1 MSLAAFIPIKRD
13 ANMIRIL
20 LVEDHVLF
28 QESLGRL
35 LDTQPDMSVVGGA
48 TTVVE
53 AVVKARE
60 LKPDVILMDFTLP
73 DGTGVEATRK
83 ILDDLP
89 ATKIIFLT
97 IHEDNENIFEAI
109 RHGAVGY
116 LPKNVTSSR
125 LLGYL
130 RGLEHGEVA
139 MQPEFTARILKE
151 FASLPVRGDIN
162 EEDTTRLTPRQREI
176 LRELKTG
183 ASNRQI
189 AARLV
194 ISEQTVKNH
203 VSRVLKKL
211 NIKSRHELS

>member
-1 MSLAAFIPIKRD
+1 M
-13 ANMIRIL
+13 RIL
-20 LVEDHVLF
+20 IVEDHLLF

-35 LDTQPDMSVVGGA
+35 LDAQPDLSVVGGA
-48 TTVVE
+48 TTIVD
-53 AVVKARE
+53 AVAKARS

-73 DGTGVEATRK
+73 DGTGVEATQT
-83 ILDDLP
+83 ILSEQP
-89 ATKIIFLT
+89 TIKIIFLT
-97 IHEDNENIFEAI
+97 IHEDDEKIFDAI

-116 LPKNVTSSR
+116 LPKSVTSSR
-125 LLGYL
+125 LLSYL

-139 MQPEFTARILKE
+139 LQPEFTARILKE
-151 FASLPVRGDIN
+151 FAQLPAR
-162 EEDTTRLTPRQREI
+162 EDTKGEAMARLTPRQREI

-183 ASNRQI
+183 ATNRQI

-211 NIKSRHELS
+211 NLKSRHELG

>member
-1 MSLAAFIPIKRD
+1 M
-13 ANMIRIL
+13 RIL
-20 LVEDHVLF
+20 LVEDHLLF

-35 LDTQPDMSVVGGA
+35 LDAQRDLSVVGGA
-48 TTVVE
+48 TSVLE
-53 AVVKARE
+53 AVAKANQLR
-60 LKPDVILMDFTLP
+60 PDVILMDFTLP
-73 DGTGVEATRK
+73 DGTGVEATQA
-83 ILDDLP
+83 ILAKHP
-89 ATKIIFLT
+89 AIKIIFLT
-97 IHEDNENIFEAI
+97 IHEEDEKIFDAI

-125 LLGYL
+125 LLAYL
-130 RGLEHGEVA
+130 RGLERGEVA
-139 MQPEFTARILKE
+139 IQPEFTARILKE
-151 FASLPVRGDIN
+151 FANLPPREHVAA
-162 EEDTTRLTPRQREI
+162 EATARLTARQRDI

-183 ASNRQI
+183 ATNREI